1 MVVVS
6 CFSLFLFLVFFLLW
20 LLLFFSDEK
29 VMRSACSAT
38 SALLHGSPMAQRV
51 FLKHGGLSALSDCLS
66 DYNVKI
72 RSLALQSILIM
83 IKGSRVS
90 MNMSQNDRMKVVEEV
105 RKDGRCSCGCGCGC
119 GCGCCCICRC
129 YCCCCRRRWYSWCVR
144 SIDVLILFR
153 MHRSGKV
160 GYWTMCCTC

>member
-1 MVVVS
+1 
-6 CFSLFLFLVFFLLW
+6 
-20 LLLFFSDEK
+20 
-29 VMRSACSAT
+29 MRSACSAT
-38 SALLHGSPMAQRV
+38 SALLHCSPMAQRV

-105 RKDGRCSCGCGCGC
+105 RKDGG
-119 GCGCCCICRC
+119 
-129 YCCCCRRRWYSWCVR
+129 WVVVVAAVLPMLLPPPLVFLVR
-144 SIDVLILFR
+144 Q
-153 MHRSGKV
+153 K
-160 GYWTMCCTC
+160 Y